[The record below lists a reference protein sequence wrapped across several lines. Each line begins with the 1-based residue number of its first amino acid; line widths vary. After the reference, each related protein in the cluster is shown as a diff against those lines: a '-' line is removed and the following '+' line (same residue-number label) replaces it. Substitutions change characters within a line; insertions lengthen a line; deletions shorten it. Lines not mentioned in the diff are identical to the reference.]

1 MIPEP
6 WEFVLLVLAAFRV
19 WKLIADDRI
28 LDRPRD
34 WILDRIVRKRG
45 EPKGFYW
52 SDFLTCPWC
61 AGFWISILIYVSWIT
76 FGPGQFNSDE
86 LMMAVVSVFAISG
99 AVGSLGTVYFA
110 VSDD

>member
-6 WEFVLLVLAAFRV
+6 WEFVLLSLAAFRV

-34 WILDRIVRKRG
+34 WLLDRIIGKRG
-45 EPKGFYW
+45 EQKGIYW

-61 AGFWISILIYVSWIT
+61 AGFWITLLTYISWIVL
-76 FGPGQFNSDE
+76 GPGRFDRDE
-86 LMMAVVSVFAISG
+86 LMMAVVSVMAISA

-110 VSDD
+110 ITED